1 MHNDDGTGWECARV
15 AAIGRRQLS
24 EALLEREEGEASVA
38 FFRSREESEREK
50 EWGQLWFALREG
62 RWRRA
67 LDETTEGGG
76 GGGLPTWRC
85 PKVGESERRFGR
97 TMK

>member
-38 FFRSREESEREK
+38 FFRSREESERGK

-76 GGGLPTWRC
+76 GGVYQRGAA
-85 PKVGESERRFGR
+85 PKLVKASDGSDG
-97 TMK
+97 K